1 MYSPHD
7 ARIHDVIQKTIHAE
21 GLSLVLRN
29 RHIRRF
35 RSIYKSLHSFV
46 EEIHT
51 IFKTLL
57 DFRNNFGVKSLPIDY
72 MRKTLRHSFLLFS
85 YCLLSSVAFG
95 QSKFTVSGYVKDS
108 ETGETLIG
116 ANVFL
121 ENEITTGMVTNTYGF
136 YSITLP
142 EGPQKLVFSYLGYHT
157 RTEALTLNE
166 NTNLNIALTQGVEME
181 EVIVE
186 AKADEEDEN
195 VQSTSMGRVS
205 LPIEQVKV
213 LPALLG
219 EVDILKTLQLLPGVS
234 SAGEGSA
241 GFYVRGGGADQNLVL
256 LDEAVVYN
264 SGHFLGFFSV
274 FNSDAIKN
282 TTLIKGG
289 IPAVYGGRLSS
300 VVDIQ
305 MKEGNNQDFQ
315 GEGGIGLISSR
326 LTLEGPI
333 VKNKSS
339 FLISGRRT
347 YGFDLAQPLVKQT
360 DFAGTN
366 YFFYDFNAKM
376 NYQFSQ
382 KDRVYLSGYFGRDV
396 LTLAQPGRNF
406 EFKLPYGNATATL
419 RWNHL
424 FNDRLFFNLSA
435 IYNDYQFKA
444 GFDQDDFSFDV
455 FSGVRDYSAKFDFDY
470 FPSNNHQVKTGIH
483 ATHHRLTPNIVTGN
497 SGDVEFESTATAK
510 YANEYAMYI
519 QDDWKINP
527 WFRVNLGLRG
537 TMFQQ
542 TGPYTSG
549 ITGKTY
555 SDGEVVKT
563 YSSLEPRIFLNTTL
577 NPNVSFKGGVT
588 ATTQYLHLVS
598 NSSSTL
604 PADVWVPS
612 SEIVKPQRGWQ
623 YALGY
628 FQNIRKNEFEASVEA
643 YYKSL
648 KDQIDYRESY
658 VDNSVDQV
666 ENEFVF
672 GSGEAYG
679 LEFFLRKNV
688 GALNGWIGYTLS
700 RTDRTFPDIENGR
713 TYPTTYDRTHDL
725 SFVANYN
732 MSAKLIAGIVFVYAT
747 GKSYTPPERVY
758 LIDGELQTDYGPR
771 NSQRLEPYHRMDVS
785 LTWIP
790 NPASKKNFRSEWVF
804 SVYNVYNRKNTFF
817 LYTDY
822 ETDLQSGTAD
832 VKAYKVSI
840 FPILPSVTWNFKFK

>member
-1 MYSPHD
+1 M
-7 ARIHDVIQKTIHAE
+7 I
-21 GLSLVLRN
+21 
-29 RHIRRF
+29 
-35 RSIYKSLHSFV
+35 SFV
-46 EEIHT
+46 EEFPD
-51 IFKTLL
+51 IFKTFL
-57 DFRNNFGVKSLPIDY
+57 DFRNKMHPCALPIDY
-72 MRKTLRHSFLLFS
+72 MRKKLHTTILTISC
-85 YCLLSSVAFG
+85 CLLVVMLNG
-95 QSKFTVSGYVKDS
+95 QARHTVSGYVKDFES
-108 ETGETLIG
+108 GETLIG

-121 ENEITTGMVTNTYGF
+121 ENDASIGTVTNTYGF

-142 EGPQKLVFSYLGYHT
+142 EGEQRIAFSFLGYQTHVDT
-157 RTEALTLNE
+157 LSLNDNATLNV
-166 NTNLNIALTQGVEME
+166 LLTQGIEMQ
-181 EVIVE
+181 EVVVSAI
-186 AKADEEDEN
+186 ADEDDEN

-205 LPIEQVKV
+205 LPIEQVKI

-289 IPAVYGGRLSS
+289 IPAVYGGRLAS

-305 MKEGNNQDFQ
+305 MKDGNNQDFQ

-347 YGFDLAQPLVKQT
+347 YGFDLAQPLVRQT

-366 YFFYDFNAKM
+366 YFFYDFNAKI

-382 KDRVYLSGYFGRDV
+382 RDRVYLSGYFGRDV
-396 LTLAQPGRNF
+396 LTLAQPGREF
-406 EFKLPYGNATATL
+406 EFKLPYGNATTTL

-424 FNDRLFFNLSA
+424 FNDKLFFNLSA

-444 GFDQDDFSFDV
+444 GFKQEEFEFDV
-455 FSGVRDYSAKFDFDY
+455 FSGVRDFTAKFDFDY
-470 FPSNNHQVKTGIH
+470 FPSNAHQLKTGVH
-483 ATHHRLTPNIVTGN
+483 ATHHRLTPNIITG
-497 SGDVEFESTATAK
+497 SAGDEEFENTATAK
-510 YANEYAMYI
+510 YGNEYALYI

-527 WFRVNLGLRG
+527 WFRVNLGLRS
-537 TMFQQ
+537 TLFQQ

-549 ITGKTY
+549 TSGKTY
-555 SDGEVVKT
+555 KDGEVVKT
-563 YSSLEPRIFLNTTL
+563 YSSLEPRIFMNTTL
-577 NPNVSFKGGVT
+577 NPNVAFKAGVT

-612 SEIVKPQRGWQ
+612 SELVKPQRGWQ
-623 YALGY
+623 YAVGY
-628 FQNIRKNEFEASVEA
+628 FQNIRRNEFEASVEA

-672 GSGEAYG
+672 GDGEAYG
-679 LEFFLRKNV
+679 MEFFLRKNRGV
-688 GALNGWIGYTLS
+688 LNGWISYTLS
-700 RTDRTFPDIENGR
+700 RTERTFPDIENGR
-713 TYPTTYDRTHDL
+713 TYPTTYDRTHDM
-725 SFVANYN
+725 SFVANYTL
-732 MSAKLIAGIVFVYAT
+732 SPKLIAGLVFVYAT
-747 GKSYTPPERVY
+747 GKSYTPAERVY

-771 NSQRLEPYHRMDVS
+771 NSQRLEPYNRMDVS

-790 NPASKKNFRSEWVF
+790 NPTSKKNFKSEWVF
-804 SVYNVYNRKNTFF
+804 SVYNAYNRKNTFF